1 MVQGLGRLTMTDAD
15 ALGVAL
21 KKALGDVVKEVRDS
35 GRLTDSPPYIDTIP
49 PPKPKPPKDA
59 G

>member
-1 MVQGLGRLTMTDAD
+1 MTDAD
-15 ALGVAL
+15 ALCVAL